1 MPRRLVFACLL
12 VALCWGGATPAHA
25 LQRARPSAPDSVA
38 LGIVWA
44 PPAAPGPALQELD
57 RLHDAGATAVRLTA
71 LPPTDQVFA
80 RADTLGLSLFV
91 DLPVSYVGGGALSDA
106 LDRAAPVLERLQAL
120 AQRHPSVQYVGLAHH
135 ADTTVPSACAA
146 LAKWTD
152 RLHASPA
159 PLRSYYV
166 TPFSAAADRC
176 TGAVDLPLLDTRGR
190 PAPEL
195 SWRGWGPDTGRAG
208 VGALGTWSHPAAH
221 SGLRVPHSPERQAR
235 YLERGLSA
243 LLDSAQSPPAA
254 VFAYRWRDSAAS
266 PLSVRRYG
274 LHDAAGTPR
283 PAADVVEG
291 VYTGTQRVFAFPTG
305 AAPPSAPHG
314 LLVLGWGLIVLLAG
328 LYARR
333 PFVRQTALRYFAAH
347 GFYRDA
353 VRKGRDV
360 SALLNGL
367 LLLVAA
373 AALGLTATVLLRLGA
388 AQPVTE
394 HVLAALPS
402 VLGTLLG
409 QGIAH
414 PSAGGAVI
422 GGAAF
427 LLLLG
432 WAGALVLAAR
442 SEGAF
447 SMGQGL
453 MLVAWPCWPGLV
465 AMAVALVAATNAPL
479 SPFTLGALLVGG
491 GLATILAVTIR
502 VLRDFWSVSGV
513 APSLLVP
520 LTLASPLALVL
531 LASGGLLVRYDL
543 PLTLLWHLLTRT

>member
-1 MPRRLVFACLL
+1 V
-12 VALCWGGATPAHA
+12 GA
-25 LQRARPSAPDSVA
+25 
-38 LGIVWA
+38 
-44 PPAAPGPALQELD
+44 
-57 RLHDAGATAVRLTA
+57 
-71 LPPTDQVFA
+71 
-80 RADTLGLSLFV
+80 
-91 DLPVSYVGGGALSDA
+91 GALSDS
-106 LDRAAPVLERLQAL
+106 LDRAAPILERLQAL
-120 AQRHPSVQYVGLAHH
+120 ARRHRSVQYVGLARH
-135 ADTTVPSACAA
+135 ADTTVPTTCST
-146 LAKWTD
+146 LAEWTG
-152 RLHASPA
+152 RLHAGPS
-159 PLRSYYV
+159 PLRTYYV
-166 TPFSAAADRC
+166 TPFPAATDRC
-176 TGAVDLPLLDTRGR
+176 TDAVDLPLLDTRAQ
-190 PAPEL
+190 PAPAT
-195 SWRGWGPDTGRAG
+195 SWRTWGPDTRPPGI
-208 VGALGTWSHPAAH
+208 GALGTWLSPAARP
-221 SGLRVPHSPERQAR
+221 GLRVPYSPEQQAR
-235 YLERGLSA
+235 YLERGLSR
-243 LLDSAQSPPAA
+243 LLDSTRTAPPA
-254 VFAYRWRDSAAS
+254 VFVHRWRDDADT
-266 PLSVRRYG
+266 PLPVRRYG

-305 AAPPSAPHG
+305 TAPPSAPHG

-328 LYARR
+328 LYAQR

-360 SALLNGL
+360 SAPLNGL
-367 LLLVAA
+367 LLLVVAT
-373 AALGLTATVLLRLGA
+373 ALGLTATVLLRLGA

-402 VLGTLLG
+402 ILGTLLG

-453 MLVAWPCWPGLV
+453 MLVAWACWPGPV
-465 AMAVALVAATNAPL
+465 AMIVALVAATEPPL
-479 SPFTLGALLVGG
+479 SPFVLGGLLVGG
-491 GLATILAVTIR
+491 GLATIIAVTIR
-502 VLRDFWSVSGV
+502 VLRDFWAVSEVPG
-513 APSLLVP
+513 SLLVS

-531 LASGGLLVRYDL
+531 LIVAAVLVQYDV
-543 PLTLLWHLLTRT
+543 PFVLLWHLLTRT